1 MSWTDQKAEDV
12 HHWKLEGELTEK
24 EVQELNKLRSLE
36 DDSVVDIREASGLDA
51 LHMLLESLGDWQQT
65 GKSCVLLASE
75 VQLEAFGDLELSLAP
90 TWQEALDII
99 EMERIERAL
108 GF

>member
-1 MSWTDQKAEDV
+1 MVDDV
-12 HHWKLEGELTEK
+12 HHWEISGELGED
-24 EVQELNKLRSLE
+24 EVHELIKLRSLDE
-36 DDSVVDIREASGLDA
+36 DSVIDIRMASQLDGLQMLLDA
-51 LHMLLESLGDWQQT
+51 VGDWKQT

-75 VQLEAFGDLELSLAP
+75 EQLHAFGDLELSLAP
-90 TWQEALDII
+90 TWQEALDLI